1 MNDFEI
7 NGRLLEASLILDCD
21 VMDLISIHENV
32 KKEGFTEYFQN
43 KLRWN
48 GFIVKETF
56 EDTIRD
62 FTGDS
67 PIVAKGRVGSL
78 SYLGDRVNMQ
88 QYAYKCAKASLLKA
102 AENATA
108 YRDYDACFVDSDTIT
123 DDKNIVLL

>member
-7 NGRLLEASLILDCD
+7 NGRLLEASIILDCD

-102 AENATA
+102 AENAEA
-108 YRDYDACFVDSDTIT
+108 VKDHDMVYVSHDSIVNDE
-123 DDKNIVLL
+123 NIILL